1 MAKIQKT
8 SPWAIKLEEK
18 NNAEE
23 SKDVTE
29 DTSSEE
35 TQEVLKQETVIE
47 EKEVPQELPVI
58 EKTQEKPEVKVNQKQ
73 TFSLVNKESLKMEV
87 RELLAP
93 YFENMKPGRPVES
106 TVGGQMQFK
115 LYSVIRSIIIKPST
129 QEEFNVKWNEL
140 LEVFRENI
148 DTYFSDRYVFRFMYE
163 WAGSD
168 NDYKLFKNLIA
179 LCQGTCQHNNRS
191 KFFKETN
198 LNTLFETG
206 LTEEHKQ
213 KLYNFYQI

>member
-8 SPWAIKLEEK
+8 NPWAIKLEDK
-18 NNAEE
+18 NN
-23 SKDVTE
+23 
-29 DTSSEE
+29 SEE
-35 TQEVLKQETVIE
+35 TKDAVENTEPEVAQEELKQEVFVE
-47 EKEVPQELPVI
+47 EKEVQQEQPKEQI
-58 EKTQEKPEVKVNQKQ
+58 QAVKVTQKQ
-73 TFSLVNKESLKMEV
+73 TIPLANEESLKMEV

-106 TVGGQMQFK
+106 AVGGQMQYK
-115 LYSVIRSIIIKPST
+115 LYSVMRSIIVKPST
-129 QEEFNVKWNEL
+129 QEEFNIKWNEL

-163 WAGSD
+163 WTGSD